1 VEIGS
6 SKGQL
11 THRNVFKR
19 KVDPIVN
26 GITDMQKFSP
36 VTDIKTS
43 SPTVT
48 MLSHVWFA
56 KDIKTALL
64 AADIIANEWGFKD
77 YKLDIYGAL
86 NKSPVYS
93 SECQEILACKGLGES
108 VALKGTADPAM
119 VLANT
124 WLFLNSSVSEGLPLA
139 LGEAALT
146 GAPVVCTD
154 VGASLRVLT
163 DPDTGKRYS
172 EVVAP
177 NDAYGLARAQIN
189 LLAMLDEWAQYADDD
204 GAPAPVLPHKPTP
217 QDVEI
222 ITRRMYEKTEQRR
235 KLGMMARSIVQ
246 KSFGGERYLREH
258 EQMLWIGKACH
269 EMLGLE
275 RRPPPPRNPARV
287 LSLRTRTP
295 REQQNDNISGNMIDT
310 QLAKMQHPRR
320 PFAARH
326 HSTATSFSSIYVDPP
341 SGSSTYSDPIWEL
354 EEWDHS
360 HDTPESS
367 LKYPRSEKSEDA
379 WPPSSSSMTRPL
391 KAHSRTHPALRP
403 TTSPV
408 ARGKRPV
415 YQPTGYDGFEYDGQ
429 FKSERMPPKIDP
441 RRSVLIRQSLASPES
456 GRSSLRARSHLNEM
470 EVAEYGIVDGRL

>member
-1 VEIGS
+1 MF
-6 SKGQL
+6 
-11 THRNVFKR
+11 RR

-36 VTDIKTS
+36 VSEIKTK

-64 AADIIANEWGFKD
+64 AADIISNEWGFKD

-93 SECQEILACKGLGES
+93 SECQEILACKGLGSS
-108 VALKGTADPAM
+108 VALRGTADPAM
-119 VLANT
+119 VLANS

-163 DPDTGKRYS
+163 DPDDGKRYS

-189 LLAMLDEWAQYADDD
+189 LLAMIDEWAQYAEDEP
-204 GAPAPVLPHKPTP
+204 GKPAPILPHKPTP
-217 QDVEI
+217 MDVEI
-222 ITRRMYEKTEQRR
+222 ITRRMYEKTDQRR

-258 EQMLWIGKACH
+258 EQMLWVGKATH
-269 EMLGLE
+269 DMLGLE
-275 RRPPPPRNPARV
+275 TRSPPPRNPARM
-287 LSLRTRTP
+287 LSLRRRNAVTSTRASSLILDP
-295 REQQNDNISGNMIDT
+295 
-310 QLAKMQHPRR
+310 QLEKMQHPRR
-320 PFAARH
+320 PYATRH
-326 HSTATSFSSIYVDPP
+326 YSAATSFSSVYVDQP
-341 SGSSTYSDPIWEL
+341 SGSSTYSDPIWDQETW
-354 EEWDHS
+354 ERDI
-360 HDTPESS
+360 DTPESS
-367 LKYPRSEKSEDA
+367 IKHSKSEKSEEIWSA
-379 WPPSSSSMTRPL
+379 PAVGITRPL
-391 KAHSRTHPALRP
+391 KTHPPRSSNTHNSP
-403 TTSPV
+403 PTSPT
-408 ARGKRPV
+408 AKGKRPV
-415 YQPTGYDGFEYDGQ
+415 YHPRGSYAEHETADI
-429 FKSERMPPKIDP
+429 ERVNPSPKVDP
-441 RRSVLIRQSLASPES
+441 RRSVLMRQSLARPDST
-456 GRSSLRARSHLNEM
+456 RSSVRARSHLNEM
-470 EVAEYGIVDGRL
+470 EVAEYGNVDGKL